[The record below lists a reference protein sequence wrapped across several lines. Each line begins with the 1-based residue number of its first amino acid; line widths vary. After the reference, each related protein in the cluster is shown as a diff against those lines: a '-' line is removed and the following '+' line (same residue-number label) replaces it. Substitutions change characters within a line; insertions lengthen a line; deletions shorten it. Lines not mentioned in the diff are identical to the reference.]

1 MKINEKYK
9 IESIDLMNVTLFE
22 KYIGKK
28 GKNKDKELWKPISYH
43 PNFESAFKYLVD
55 REILS
60 TGLESF
66 EAIEKK
72 IIELKEF
79 KSRTFKEENS

>member
-9 IESIDLMNVTLFE
+9 MESTDLLNVTLFE
-22 KYIGKK
+22 KYIGKE
-28 GKNKDKELWKPISYH
+28 GKNKGKEIWKPISYH
-43 PNFESAFKYLVD
+43 KNFEAAFKYLVD

-60 TGLESF
+60 TGLKSF
-66 EAIEKK
+66 EDIEKK

-79 KSRTFKEENS
+79 KKEMFKL

>member
-9 IESIDLMNVTLFE
+9 MESTDLLNVTIFE
-22 KYIGKK
+22 KYIGKE
-28 GKNKDKELWKPISYH
+28 GKNKGKPLWKPVSYH
-43 PNFESAFKYLVD
+43 PSFEAAFKYIVN
-55 REILS
+55 REILT

-72 IIELKEF
+72 ILELKEF
-79 KSRTFKEENS
+79 KKEIFKL

>member
-9 IESIDLMNVTLFE
+9 IKSTDLMNVTLFK
-22 KYIGKK
+22 KYIGKE
-28 GKNKDKELWKPISYH
+28 GKNKGKELWKAISYH
-43 PNFESAFKYLVD
+43 PNFEAAFRYLVD

-79 KSRTFKEENS
+79 KKEM

>member
-1 MKINEKYK
+1 MKINDKYK
-9 IESIDLMNVTLFE
+9 MESTDLLNVTLFE
-22 KYIGKK
+22 KYIGKE
-28 GKNKDKELWKPISYH
+28 GKNKGKELWKPISYH
-43 PNFESAFKYLVD
+43 PNFESAFKHLVD

-79 KSRTFKEENS
+79 KSEIFKKKI